1 MRSTDPYAIKTIPK
15 NRSLRDDTRYDEL
28 KKILENFP
36 SEKME
41 ELKTFIKRLGGRP

>member
-1 MRSTDPYAIKTIPK
+1 MRSTDPFPIETIPK
-15 NRSLRDDTRYDEL
+15 HRPLMDDPRYDEL

-41 ELKTFIKRLGGRP
+41 ELKTLIRRWGGRP